1 MGLKLRYAYQV
12 LIGLGDG
19 DRLLK
24 FTAIAGVNE

>member
-1 MGLKLRYAYQV
+1 MGLSPVRLFV